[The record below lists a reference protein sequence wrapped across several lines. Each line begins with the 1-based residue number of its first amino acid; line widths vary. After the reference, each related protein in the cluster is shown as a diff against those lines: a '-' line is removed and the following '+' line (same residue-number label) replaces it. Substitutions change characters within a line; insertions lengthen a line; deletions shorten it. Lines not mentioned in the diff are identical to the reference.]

1 MKGNFD
7 KCYCLGYVWL
17 WIIFWNFYRFVWN
30 ELFLNIIVVKVC
42 FYFIVKL
49 EEYIFNCI
57 KYNEKCLFWNYIYK
71 LRVFMWKWYVDFNV

>member
-1 MKGNFD
+1 MKGNVD

-57 KYNEKCLFWNYIYK
+57 EI
-71 LRVFMWKWYVDFNV
+71 